1 MSESLYLQKNILLK
15 QYVAEVSPM
24 DFYRDMFPA
33 GSFEEEGRQD
43 QQKANGILCS
53 IRDGVGRH
61 SLVFDDLKEIEEHL
75 DDDFVI
81 ISPLAYFGKRRSAHN
96 ASMFYGLCFD
106 LDYVGVN
113 ELQWILDRLDNPHF
127 PRATYIANSGEG
139 IHLYYLLKKPIPLY
153 KSVHNRLNALKHDMT
168 DFIWNKYTSQIDPKE
183 KQYQGIFQGF
193 RMVGSKTK
201 TSNDK
206 ISVFKTGDKVDIE
219 FLNRYVAPEF
229 RIKSFEYETSL
240 TLDQAKEKYPVWYQ
254 KRIVEGK
261 PAGRWTV
268 KRDLYDWWLRK
279 IQTDEKLSVGHRY
292 FCISVLASYAIK
304 CGIKEDELRED
315 AYGLLDFMNGLQN
328 DFTVDDIEG
337 ALNFYQESF
346 VTFPRAEIEKI
357 SGLDVP
363 SNKRNGRTQE
373 QHLKL
378 ARFARDLNYDKGES
392 WRDNSP
398 HSGRKKKNEI
408 VQEWKQLHPDGKK
421 IDCARETGLHINT
434 VYKWWNSERDEAM
447 TMSELITK
455 KYIEE
460 QYELA
465 VMEYKTACSEDEQWE
480 ARKTMARLE
489 RIAMEEYGFDY
500 ADEIA
505 CMKSVILQNQ
515 SDKAGE

>member
-1 MSESLYLQKNILLK
+1 MSESLFIQKDLLFK

-43 QQKANGILCS
+43 QQRANGIICS

-61 SLVFDDLKEIEEHL
+61 SLVFDDLKEIEVHL

-96 ASMFYGLCFD
+96 ASMLYGLCFD
-106 LDYVGVN
+106 LDHVGVN

-127 PRATYIANSGEG
+127 PRATYMANSGEG

-153 KSVHNRLNALKHDMT
+153 KSIHNRLNALKHDMT
-168 DFIWNKYTSQIDPKE
+168 DLIWNKYTSQIDPKE

-229 RIKSFEYETSL
+229 RIKSLEYETSL

-261 PAGRWTV
+261 PAGRWIV

-279 IQTDEKLSVGHRY
+279 IQTDKKLSVGHRY
-292 FCISVLASYAIK
+292 FCISVLASYAVK
-304 CGIKEDELRED
+304 CAIREDELRED

-337 ALNFYQESF
+337 
-346 VTFPRAEIEKI
+346 
-357 SGLDVP
+357 
-363 SNKRNGRTQE
+363 
-373 QHLKL
+373 H
-378 ARFARDLNYDKGES
+378 
-392 WRDNSP
+392 
-398 HSGRKKKNEI
+398 
-408 VQEWKQLHPDGKK
+408 
-421 IDCARETGLHINT
+421 
-434 VYKWWNSERDEAM
+434 
-447 TMSELITK
+447 
-455 KYIEE
+455 
-460 QYELA
+460 
-465 VMEYKTACSEDEQWE
+465 
-480 ARKTMARLE
+480 
-489 RIAMEEYGFDY
+489 
-500 ADEIA
+500 
-505 CMKSVILQNQ
+505 
-515 SDKAGE
+515 

>member
-1 MSESLYLQKNILLK
+1 
-15 QYVAEVSPM
+15 
-24 DFYRDMFPA
+24 
-33 GSFEEEGRQD
+33 
-43 QQKANGILCS
+43 
-53 IRDGVGRH
+53 
-61 SLVFDDLKEIEEHL
+61 
-75 DDDFVI
+75 
-81 ISPLAYFGKRRSAHN
+81 
-96 ASMFYGLCFD
+96 
-106 LDYVGVN
+106 
-113 ELQWILDRLDNPHF
+113 
-127 PRATYIANSGEG
+127 
-139 IHLYYLLKKPIPLY
+139 
-153 KSVHNRLNALKHDMT
+153 MT

-292 FCISVLASYAIK
+292 FCISVLASYAVK
-304 CGIKEDELRED
+304 CGIREDELRED

-363 SNKRNGRTQE
+363 SNKRNGLKQK
-373 QHLKL
+373 QHLYL
-378 ARFARDLNYDKGES
+378 ARRRKEGMKAIDLPMKAPEGRPKGSSQQKKLVEE
-392 WRDNSP
+392 WRTA
-398 HSGRKKKNEI
+398 
-408 VQEWKQLHPDGKK
+408 HPDGKK
-421 IDCARETGLHINT
+421 ADCIRDTGLSKPT
-434 VYKWWNSERDEAM
+434 VYKWWE
-447 TMSELITK
+447 
-455 KYIEE
+455 
-460 QYELA
+460 
-465 VMEYKTACSEDEQWE
+465 
-480 ARKTMARLE
+480 
-489 RIAMEEYGFDY
+489 
-500 ADEIA
+500 
-505 CMKSVILQNQ
+505 Q